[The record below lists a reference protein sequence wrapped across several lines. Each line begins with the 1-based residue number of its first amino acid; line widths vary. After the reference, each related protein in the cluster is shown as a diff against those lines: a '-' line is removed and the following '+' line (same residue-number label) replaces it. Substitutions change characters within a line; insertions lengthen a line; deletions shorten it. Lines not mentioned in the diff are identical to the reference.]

1 MNSANVPRIP
11 PSQGPLGKEWVI
23 CKWHAQY
30 GGEVSHK
37 PSVKRALPPHAGP
50 LNGPFLLPLKVYEVE
65 QANCKGN

>member
-1 MNSANVPRIP
+1 MNSANVPQIP

-50 LNGPFLLPLKVYEVE
+50 AEWAFSSATESV
-65 QANCKGN
+65 